1 MSAIQL
7 VLSRAWDKE
16 KILAAHGESNLPLSL
31 YGDQG
36 LLRSSYMIR
45 ILHTARI
52 SNVVSV
58 MFLLIERW

>member
-16 KILAAHGESNLPLSL
+16 KILAAHEESNLPLSL
-31 YGDQG
+31 YGDQS